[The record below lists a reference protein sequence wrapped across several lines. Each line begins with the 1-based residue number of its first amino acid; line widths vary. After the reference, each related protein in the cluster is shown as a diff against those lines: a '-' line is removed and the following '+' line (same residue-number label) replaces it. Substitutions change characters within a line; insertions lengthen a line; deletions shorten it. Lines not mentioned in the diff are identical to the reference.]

1 MEVNNSIFRENDIR
15 GIYPDQLN
23 ESTIALIGKAISHK
37 CRSEGI
43 SSISVGRDGRL
54 SGKSLLDSFCQSL
67 VNEGLHVTNIGMV
80 TSPMLYFEA
89 KTNESKS
96 GIIITGSHNPKNH
109 NGLKMVINDKPIS
122 GMEILSL
129 LNELRDTSYPK
140 GSIVNKDIK
149 EIYLSAVVKSIDIKG
164 DKKFKIVLDSGNG
177 VAGSI
182 APELFKR
189 IGCEVIELFS

>member
-67 VNEGLHVTNIGMV
+67 VSEGLQV
-80 TSPMLYFEA
+80 S
-89 KTNESKS
+89 
-96 GIIITGSHNPKNH
+96 
-109 NGLKMVINDKPIS
+109 
-122 GMEILSL
+122 
-129 LNELRDTSYPK
+129 
-140 GSIVNKDIK
+140 
-149 EIYLSAVVKSIDIKG
+149 
-164 DKKFKIVLDSGNG
+164 
-177 VAGSI
+177 
-182 APELFKR
+182 
-189 IGCEVIELFS
+189 